1 MFPLAPPLTMQI
13 YSLNNLIVPV
23 IDRQQIIMGKRN
35 RAGLIMLYVSL
46 INFLC
51 KQYLWQH
58 LYKN

>member
-35 RAGLIMLYVSL
+35 RAGTNNAV
-46 INFLC
+46 C
-51 KQYLWQH
+51 
-58 LYKN
+58 